1 MTPEADRPVLPPL
14 ARALGF
20 AGLLPQ
26 LAVVALLLGGGPDVR
41 FTALSVGYGY
51 AALIFSFLGGVWW
64 GLAAMGVNRTP
75 GWVWVASV
83 VPSLLALATAWPWAT
98 GGTWPG
104 PSLIVLGLCLMGSV
118 LVDLRLQGLGLT
130 PGGWIALRA
139 PLSVGLGLLTLV
151 AGLV

>member
-1 MTPEADRPVLPPL
+1 MTFQTDRPVLPPL

-26 LAVVALLLGGGPDVR
+26 LAVVALLLGGGTDVR
-41 FTALSVGYGY
+41 YTALSVGYGY

-64 GLAAMGVNRTP
+64 GLAAMGGERTP
-75 GWVWVASV
+75 GWLWVASV
-83 VPSLLALATAWPWAT
+83 MPSLLALATAWPWAA

-104 PSLIVLGLCLMGSV
+104 PSLIVLGLGLMGSV
-118 LVDLRLQGLGLT
+118 LVDLRLHGLGLT

-151 AGLV
+151 AGLI

>member
-1 MTPEADRPVLPPL
+1 MTFQTDRPGLPPL

-64 GLAAMGVNRTP
+64 GLAAMGGDRTP

-83 VPSLLALATAWPWAT
+83 MPSLLALATAWPWAT

-104 PSLIVLGLCLMGSV
+104 PSLIVLGLGLMGSV
-118 LVDLRLQGLGLT
+118 LVDLRLEGLGLT

>member
-1 MTPEADRPVLPPL
+1 MSEIDRPVLPPL

-26 LAVVALLLGGGPDVR
+26 LGVVALLIGGGPDIR

-64 GLAAMGVNRTP
+64 GLAALGGERTP
-75 GWVWVASV
+75 GWVWIASV

-104 PSLIVLGLCLMGSV
+104 PSLIMLGLCLMGSV
-118 LVDLRLQGLGLT
+118 LVDLRLMGLGLT

-139 PLSVGLGLLTLV
+139 PLSVGLGVLTLV
-151 AGLV
+151 AGLI

>member
-1 MTPEADRPVLPPL
+1 MQSDRPVLPPL

-26 LAVVALLLGGGPDVR
+26 LAVVTILIGGGPDVR

-64 GLAAMGVNRTP
+64 GLGAMGGSRTP

-83 VPSLLALATAWPWAT
+83 APSLLALATAWPWAT

-104 PSLIVLGLCLMGSV
+104 PSMIVLGLCLMGSV
-118 LVDLRLQGLGLT
+118 LVDLRLAGLGLT

-139 PLSVGLGLLTLV
+139 PLSVGLGLLTLT
-151 AGLV
+151 AGLL